1 MHESMISRRRL
12 LAAAAGAGLGLAA
25 SSVIRADDPKPAP
38 EDEPFPKDAKEALQ
52 RLVAG
57 NKRFVAGE
65 SIHPRATKEWR
76 QRLTKGQKPFAAV
89 LSCSDSASPPSWS
102 STRGSATC
110 SSSAS
115 PATSSPPTAWAAWST
130 PGCT

>member
-1 MHESMISRRRL
+1 MTHRMISRRRL
-12 LAAAAGAGLGLAA
+12 LAAAAGVGLGLAA
-25 SSVIRADDPKPAP
+25 SSVIRADDLKPAP
-38 EDEPFPKDAKEALQ
+38 EEPFPKDAKEALQ

-89 LSCSDSASPPSWS
+89 LAAATRASPRSWS

-115 PATSSPPTAWAAWST
+115 PATSSPPTAWAPWST